1 MRYET
6 RMYKDQE
13 IGKVQLLKIKVYDH
27 LVDSMSLND
36 LKQFFTSE
44 HCKKDSKFNQYHFR
58 SKALNTYKIPPE
70 TYDQYIKEVDDYFAA

>member
-6 RMYKDQE
+6 RTYNDQQV
-13 IGKVQLLKIKVYDH
+13 GKMQLVKMKVYEY
-27 LVDSMSLND
+27 LIEEMSLND
-36 LKQFFTSE
+36 LKHFFISE

-58 SKALNTYKIPPE
+58 SKALNTYKIPSE